1 MHALFGAWLVEDYI
15 GIVIRSSTSR
25 TEAIHVVAHIVVA
38 ELANLQVASVK
49 ATKAKKQAIAKTEMM
64 ILT

>member
-1 MHALFGAWLVEDYI
+1 MDALFGAWLVEDYI

-25 TEAIHVVAHIVVA
+25 TEAIHVVAHIVVT
-38 ELANLQVASVK
+38 ELADLQVASVK
-49 ATKAKKQAIAKTEMM
+49 ATKAKKQAMAKGKM